1 MLLCSPLDLNYSSTN
16 VDLQVNF
23 VIDNTNE
30 TSFIREEGAQEGF
43 EVRPSPSSQSTGS
56 PSTFDPVQSQEFDDA
71 QLEGDNTAWTNGNQ
85 RTAAR
90 KEIKRRLPSVSRARD
105 GPSEVGALVFI
116 NRLRLKPSHRTESST
131 RTTWHRTCPLSRSS
145 SSLQQ
150 ENYFPPNRPVLDS
163 AGPRQVRR

>member
-1 MLLCSPLDLNYSSTN
+1 MATNDSVSNNDSRTISSRVKSKLRSLSRHRSESWPASEIAPSD
-16 VDLQVNF
+16 VDSETSTLVNF

-105 GPSEVGALVFI
+105 GPSENRVIDPNNLAQDMSSKQIQQQYGA
-116 NRLRLKPSHRTESST
+116 RTWT
-131 RTTWHRTCPLSRSS
+131 
-145 SSLQQ
+145 
-150 ENYFPPNRPVLDS
+150 
-163 AGPRQVRR
+163 A